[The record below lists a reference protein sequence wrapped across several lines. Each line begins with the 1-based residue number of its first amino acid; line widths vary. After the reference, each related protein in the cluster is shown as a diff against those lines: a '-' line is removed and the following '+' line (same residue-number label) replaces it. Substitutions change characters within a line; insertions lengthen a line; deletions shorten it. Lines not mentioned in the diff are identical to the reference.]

1 LPVVAVVVLEAQP
14 KPVLLVDLVVPEPCL
29 QDLLLVLEMEVI
41 IRTEQQFL
49 VQLTLDLE
57 VVEQVL
63 PQEMLTEEA
72 MVDLDLFFLHSRIR
86 YK

>member
-1 LPVVAVVVLEAQP
+1 VVAVVVLEAHP
-14 KPVLLVDLVVPEPCL
+14 KPALLVDLVVPEPCL

-57 VVEQVL
+57 VAEQVL
-63 PQEMLTEEA
+63 PKVTTAEEVT
-72 MVDLDLFFLHSRIR
+72 VDLDLFLSHSRIL